1 MRSHICLRKI
11 AFPFCYKQ
19 TIIITSLTL
28 LVILIYLM
36 KTLKS
41 HVVNRYDIEIKQNHH
56 QKHWPE
62 VNLQVLG
69 SSFLSIVNNI
79 LANAKL
85 SGNEV
90 TSFCTSLHAQID
102 KNELSTGLTT
112 VCSILVRLTAEH
124 CLWFW
129 TSHAWQISEK
139 GLLKNKKYIF
149 NLAKT
154 STKINKLYYNLQLFV
169 FKNPALNSFSY

>member
-1 MRSHICLRKI
+1 MQSHICLSKTV
-11 AFPFCYKQ
+11 FPFCYKQ
-19 TIIITSLTL
+19 TTSLTL
-28 LVILIYLM
+28 LVILICLI

-41 HVVNRYDIEIKQNHH
+41 DIQIKQNHH

-79 LANAKL
+79 LANAKR

-102 KNELSTGLTT
+102 KNELSTGFTT

-139 GLLKNKKYIF
+139 GLEKNIKYIF

-154 STKINKLYYNLQLFV
+154 STKINKL
-169 FKNPALNSFSY
+169 